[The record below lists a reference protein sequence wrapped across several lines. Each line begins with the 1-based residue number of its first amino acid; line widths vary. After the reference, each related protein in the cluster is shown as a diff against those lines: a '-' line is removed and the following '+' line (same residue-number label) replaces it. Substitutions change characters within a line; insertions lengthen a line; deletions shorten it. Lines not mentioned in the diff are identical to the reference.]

1 MTIQDWGS
9 VGELVGGLAIIIS
22 LLYVGVQV
30 RQSTGAT
37 RAATN
42 QAFSEQFSSL
52 ILQLTRE
59 DVRDIFRR
67 GLAGL
72 GNLQDDEQVAFMA
85 LLSAITRTYE
95 TFYLERAEG
104 RFDSKM
110 YEGYVRQLLDLYAT
124 QGAQEFWAIRK
135 HQFTDEFNE
144 YLDEQYESFSPSSMY
159 GGES

>member
-22 LLYVGVQV
+22 LLYVGLQV

-52 ILQLTRE
+52 ILRLTRD

-67 GLAGL
+67 GVAGL
-72 GNLQDDEQVAFMA
+72 RNLQDGEQVAFMA
-85 LLSAITRTYE
+85 LLSAIMRTYE
-95 TFYLERAEG
+95 TFYFERTEG

-110 YEGYVRQLLDLYAT
+110 YDGYLRQLLDLYAT
-124 QGAQEFWAIRK
+124 EGAQEYWAIRK
-135 HQFTDEFNE
+135 HQFTDEFGR
-144 YLDEQYESFSPSSMY
+144 YLDEQCESYNSRSMY